1 MSHTEW
7 IVPCNPTFY
16 DIETALKDN
25 TAVVWRHNAQYE
37 PGDIVY
43 IYVSKGISAIRFK
56 TVVVNTN
63 TLIKS
68 EDDPYWVD
76 RTKMSKKPVKVLLKR
91 MKEFN
96 DVRLSYSALK
106 EHGLK
111 STIQGPQKLNE
122 ELKRY
127 IGSIDSEV

>member
-1 MSHTEW
+1 MSYTEW
-7 IVPCNPTFY
+7 IIPCNPNIY
-16 DIETALKDN
+16 DIETALKEN
-25 TAVVWRHNAQYE
+25 TAVVWRYNAQYE

-43 IYVSKGISAIRFK
+43 IYVSKGIRAIRFK

-63 TLIKS
+63 TLINS
-68 EDDPYWVD
+68 ADDPYWLD
-76 RTKMSKKPVKVLLKR
+76 RSKMSKKPEKVLLKR
-91 MKEFN
+91 VKEFN

-106 EHGLK
+106 DHGLK

-127 IGSIDSEV
+127 IDSIDGEV